1 MAQAKTRQPQGPAT
15 GKSQASA
22 KANRAK
28 AKPAATRPV
37 KPLRTLN
44 KTKTHRIRN
53 FIYAVIAFI
62 FALAALLGTVTH
74 ILPEELQALP
84 YMPIVVSLVPWF
96 TLLAVIALVCAIVS
110 KRTVSIVMAVLA
122 IALQAFWQYP
132 FFYQP
137 SKLPR
142 AAVAAASGETVNTD
156 DGYARLMT
164 CNVYKGRADARE
176 IVDLVRSEHVEVLAL
191 QETTDAFVDDL
202 NRAGIASYLPY
213 AQVSSSDGVYGNGL
227 WSASPLDD
235 PSDDDVDS
243 SASFMPGGT
252 VTFGGGKAALVLEDP
267 EHVLDSGIEIKVQP
281 PGKALSTLSLMSGG
295 EMAFVAIALY
305 FAILKVRPTPFCVMD
320 EIEAALDEANV
331 TRYVQYMRRLAKN
344 TQFLVITHRRG
355 TMEEADHLFGVTMQ
369 EKGVSR
375 VIELSLDE
383 AAKTIS

>member
-37 KPLRTLN
+37 RPLRTLN
-44 KTKTHRIRN
+44 KTKTHRVRN
-53 FIYAVIAFI
+53 FICAVIAFI

-252 VTFGGGKAALVLEDP
+252 VSFNGGATQVRFVSVHTTSPTNDYWQQWKRSLDELAKLRFDTSRRYVFMGDFNATYDHTPFRNILGNRFSDASRQAGEGLKFSWPANVDYVPSFAGID
-267 EHVLDSGIEIKVQP
+267 HIVLDSGMQAGQVRTVKVD
-281 PGKALSTLSLMSGG
+281 GSDHKALL
-295 EMAFVAIALY
+295 AI
-305 FAILKVRPTPFCVMD
+305 VRV
-320 EIEAALDEANV
+320 
-331 TRYVQYMRRLAKN
+331 
-344 TQFLVITHRRG
+344 G
-355 TMEEADHLFGVTMQ
+355 
-369 EKGVSR
+369 
-375 VIELSLDE
+375 
-383 AAKTIS
+383 

>member
-44 KTKTHRIRN
+44 KTKTHRVRN
-53 FIYAVIAFI
+53 FICAVIAFI

-252 VTFGGGKAALVLEDP
+252 GW
-267 EHVLDSGIEIKVQP
+267 
-281 PGKALSTLSLMSGG
+281 
-295 EMAFVAIALY
+295 
-305 FAILKVRPTPFCVMD
+305 
-320 EIEAALDEANV
+320 
-331 TRYVQYMRRLAKN
+331 
-344 TQFLVITHRRG
+344 
-355 TMEEADHLFGVTMQ
+355 
-369 EKGVSR
+369 
-375 VIELSLDE
+375 
-383 AAKTIS
+383 

>member
-44 KTKTHRIRN
+44 KTKTHRVRN
-53 FIYAVIAFI
+53 FICAVIAFI

-137 SKLPR
+137 F
-142 AAVAAASGETVNTD
+142 ET
-156 DGYARLMT
+156 AT
-164 CNVYKGRADARE
+164 CRSRGG
-176 IVDLVRSEHVEVLAL
+176 VRR
-191 QETTDAFVDDL
+191 
-202 NRAGIASYLPY
+202 NRQHG
-213 AQVSSSDGVYGNGL
+213 
-227 WSASPLDD
+227 
-235 PSDDDVDS
+235 
-243 SASFMPGGT
+243 
-252 VTFGGGKAALVLEDP
+252 
-267 EHVLDSGIEIKVQP
+267 
-281 PGKALSTLSLMSGG
+281 
-295 EMAFVAIALY
+295 
-305 FAILKVRPTPFCVMD
+305 
-320 EIEAALDEANV
+320 
-331 TRYVQYMRRLAKN
+331 
-344 TQFLVITHRRG
+344 
-355 TMEEADHLFGVTMQ
+355 
-369 EKGVSR
+369 
-375 VIELSLDE
+375 
-383 AAKTIS
+383 

>member
-252 VTFGGGKAALVLEDP
+252 VTFGGGKAQLRFVSVHTTAP
-267 EHVLDSGIEIKVQP
+267 I
-281 PGKALSTLSLMSGG
+281 PG
-295 EMAFVAIALY
+295 Y
-305 FAILKVRPTPFCVMD
+305 W
-320 EIEAALDEANV
+320 
-331 TRYVQYMRRLAKN
+331 
-344 TQFLVITHRRG
+344 
-355 TMEEADHLFGVTMQ
+355 
-369 EKGVSR
+369 SR
-375 VIELSLDE
+375 WKRSLDE
-383 AAKTIS
+383 LASMRSREGSRYVFMGDFNATTDHTPFRNILGNRFSDAARQSGHGFTFTWPSNKLPLPRFAGIDHIVLDKDIIAGQMQVKSVAGSDHAALLATIVVQ

>member
-44 KTKTHRIRN
+44 KTKTHRVRN
-53 FIYAVIAFI
+53 FICAVIAFI

-137 SKLPR
+137 SKLSR

-176 IVDLVRSEHVEVLAL
+176 QLLDVVAL
-191 QETTDAFVDDL
+191 LEIGDEA
-202 NRAGIASYLPY
+202 AAP
-213 AQVSSSDGVYGNGL
+213 AE
-227 WSASPLDD
+227 
-235 PSDDDVDS
+235 
-243 SASFMPGGT
+243 
-252 VTFGGGKAALVLEDP
+252 TFGRIAALLKQRAQFSAHLQMGGGQFQMIALLGVRDAA
-267 EHVLDSGIEIKVQP
+267 
-281 PGKALSTLSLMSGG
+281 PGKKGSPQKRRP
-295 EMAFVAIALY
+295 VAGL
-305 FAILKVRPTPFCVMD
+305 LQQSEVD
-320 EIEAALDEANV
+320 
-331 TRYVQYMRRLAKN
+331 
-344 TQFLVITHRRG
+344 
-355 TMEEADHLFGVTMQ
+355 MEHQILFGV
-369 EKGVSR
+369 KP
-375 VIELSLDE
+375 
-383 AAKTIS
+383 